1 MINRKEQILETAA
14 ELLQSRSFSA
24 FSYKHIMDRIGIAKP
39 TIHHHFPTKSDLG
52 LALIDHYFETMKSAF
67 EDIEQKHCKPW
78 DRLDA
83 YFNWI
88 SRIMLS
94 GNKIC
99 PTGIL
104 QAEHNV
110 ISEKMRRKLSLQTQF
125 LQTWLAS
132 VLAEGQAEG
141 TMSFPGKPED
151 QAVLIYSAMQGA
163 LQQARAGG
171 PEKFTTVVKQLRK
184 AMKQR

>member
-1 MINRKEQILETAA
+1 MINRREQILETAA

-39 TIHHHFPTKSDLG
+39 TIHHHYPTKAELG
-52 LALIDHYFETMKSAF
+52 LALIDHYIETMKSAL
-67 EDIEQKHCKPW
+67 ENIDQKHCKPW

-83 YFNWI
+83 YFNWV

-110 ISEKMRRKLSLQTQF
+110 ISEKMRRKLKLRSQYLE
-125 LQTWLAS
+125 TWLAS
-132 VLAEGQAEG
+132 VLAEGQTEG
-141 TMSFPGKPED
+141 TMTFPGQPED
-151 QAVLIYSAMQGA
+151 QAVLIFSALQGA

-171 PEKFTTVVKQLRK
+171 SEKFTTVVKQLRK
-184 AMKQR
+184 VTK